1 MSDSKM
7 KHLNNQLTKL
17 KSQIEKF
24 NPSDDISKDQEDM
37 EKLEDLIK
45 DIETEI
51 EEIDNEIEED
61 EDLQAKKPLLDK
73 VSEQKNEFNIQ
84 KNNYN
89 KKKDAARS
97 AHSKE
102 LLMQGKLTGVERK
115 KAQRDMAL
123 DQVKEVEE
131 QGLMLNSIH
140 DNVKGAN
147 ENLTNMNV
155 EVKKQGEQIDR
166 IGDKVITIDKSVKK
180 TGETMGE
187 IERRNCCRK
196 CSLVM
201 GIIVLFLINI
211 IMVFLILAKFFGWG
225 PLFTKKEKIKGI
237 KLSYTEPFDFEKF
250 KNDGYT
256 FVMMESGPFSNQE
269 EKTSFSNKM
278 IDALKQ
284 VKLGTYWKIDAT
296 DEGTATTQA
305 QEAADFLNDIK
316 NQLEYKVY
324 LQITEEE
331 LLKNEAIASNLIQI
345 LTNKLIDC
353 GLSMSY
359 KQYKDYYKS
368 KAKNLKIKNYWIT
381 DYNKEF
387 NEDDE
392 EKVALWKLDDEVK
405 YKDKSYGI
413 IQARKK

>member
-123 DQVKEVEE
+123 DQVKEVDE

-166 IGDKVITIDKSVKK
+166 IGDKVITIDQSVKK

-324 LQITEEE
+324 LQITKEE
-331 LLKNEAIASNLIQI
+331 LLKNEAIASNLTQI

-387 NEDDE
+387 DEDNE

-405 YKDKSYGI
+405 YNDKSYGI

>member
-51 EEIDNEIEED
+51 DEIDNEIEED

-123 DQVKEVEE
+123 DQVKEVDE

-201 GIIVLFLINI
+201 GIVVLFLINI
-211 IMVFLILAKFFGWG
+211 IMVSLILAKFFGWG

-269 EKTSFSNKM
+269 KKTSFSNKM

-331 LLKNEAIASNLIQI
+331 LLKNEAIASNLTQI

-387 NEDDE
+387 DEDNE

>member
-147 ENLTNMNV
+147 VNLTNMNV

-225 PLFTKKEKIKGI
+225 PCFTKIKGI
-237 KLSYTEPFDFEKF
+237 ELKEIDGSFDFKKF
-250 KNDGYT
+250 KDDGYS
-256 FVMMESGPFSNQE
+256 FVMMKSGEHLLNE
-269 EKTSFSNKM
+269 EENIFTKKMDEAREKEVQVGAFWEISAENETIATAQATAAATFLEGKKSKLAYNIYLKINKE
-278 IDALKQ
+278 ILEN
-284 VKLGTYWKIDAT
+284 VTIT
-296 DEGTATTQA
+296 
-305 QEAADFLNDIK
+305 NDIC
-316 NQLEYKVY
+316 KV
-324 LQITEEE
+324 
-331 LLKNEAIASNLIQI
+331 
-345 LTNKLIDC
+345 LTNKSLQTGIV
-353 GLSMSY
+353 LSY
-359 KQYKDYYKS
+359 EQYKNYYKG
-368 KAKNLKIKNYWIT
+368 KVLNHITNYWIS

-387 NEDDE
+387 DE
-392 EKVALWKLDDEVK
+392 EEEDKVALWNLDDK
-405 YKDKSYGI
+405 YNGNPI
-413 IQARKK
+413 IQAKKK

>member
-123 DQVKEVEE
+123 DQVKEVDE

-147 ENLTNMNV
+147 VNLTNMNV

-331 LLKNEAIASNLIQI
+331 LLKNEAIASNLTQI

-387 NEDDE
+387 NEDNE

>member
-147 ENLTNMNV
+147 ENLTNMNI

-237 KLSYTEPFDFEKF
+237 ELSYTEPFDFEKF

-269 EKTSFSNKM
+269 KKTSFSNKM

-387 NEDDE
+387 NEDNE

>member
-147 ENLTNMNV
+147 VNLTNMNV

-387 NEDDE
+387 DEDNE

-405 YKDKSYGI
+405 YNENSYGI

>member
-123 DQVKEVEE
+123 DQVKEVDE

-147 ENLTNMNV
+147 VNLTNMNV

-201 GIIVLFLINI
+201 GIVVLFLINI

-237 KLSYTEPFDFEKF
+237 KLSYTENFDFEKF

-331 LLKNEAIASNLIQI
+331 LLKNEAIASNLTQI

-387 NEDDE
+387 DEDNE

>member
-123 DQVKEVEE
+123 DQVKEVDE

-147 ENLTNMNV
+147 VNLTNMNV

-237 KLSYTEPFDFEKF
+237 ELSYTEPFDFEKF

-269 EKTSFSNKM
+269 KKTSFSNKM

-331 LLKNEAIASNLIQI
+331 LLKNEVIASNLIQI

-387 NEDDE
+387 NEDNE

-405 YKDKSYGI
+405 YDKSYGI

>member
-123 DQVKEVEE
+123 DQVKEVDE

-147 ENLTNMNV
+147 VNLTNMNV

-250 KNDGYT
+250 KNDGYS

-269 EKTSFSNKM
+269 DKNSFSNKM

-331 LLKNEAIASNLIQI
+331 LLKNEAIASNLTQI

-387 NEDDE
+387 DEDNE

-405 YKDKSYGI
+405 YNDKSYGI

>member
-123 DQVKEVEE
+123 DQVKEVDE

-225 PLFTKKEKIKGI
+225 PCFTKIKGI
-237 KLSYTEPFDFEKF
+237 ELKEIDGSFDFKKF
-250 KNDGYT
+250 KDDGYS
-256 FVMMESGPFSNQE
+256 FVMMKSGERLLNEGENIFTKKMDE
-269 EKTSFSNKM
+269 AREKEVQVGAFWEISAENETIATAQATAAATFLEGKKGKLAYNIYLKINKE
-278 IDALKQ
+278 ILEN
-284 VKLGTYWKIDAT
+284 VTIT
-296 DEGTATTQA
+296 
-305 QEAADFLNDIK
+305 NDIC
-316 NQLEYKVY
+316 KV
-324 LQITEEE
+324 
-331 LLKNEAIASNLIQI
+331 
-345 LTNKLIDC
+345 LTNKSLQTGIV
-353 GLSMSY
+353 LSY
-359 KQYKDYYKS
+359 EQYKNYYKG
-368 KAKNLKIKNYWIT
+368 KVLNHITNYWIS

-387 NEDDE
+387 DE
-392 EKVALWKLDDEVK
+392 EEEDKVALWNLDDK
-405 YKDKSYGI
+405 YNGNPI
-413 IQARKK
+413 IQAKKK

>member
-147 ENLTNMNV
+147 VNLTNMNV

-225 PLFTKKEKIKGI
+225 PCFTKIKGI
-237 KLSYTEPFDFEKF
+237 ELKEIDGSFDFKKF
-250 KNDGYT
+250 KDDGYS
-256 FVMMESGPFSNQE
+256 FVMMKSGERLVNE
-269 EKTSFSNKM
+269 EENIFTKKMDEAREKEVQVGAFWEISAEDETIATAQATAAATFLEGKKGKLAYNIYLKINKE
-278 IDALKQ
+278 ILEN
-284 VKLGTYWKIDAT
+284 VSIT
-296 DEGTATTQA
+296 
-305 QEAADFLNDIK
+305 NDIC
-316 NQLEYKVY
+316 KV
-324 LQITEEE
+324 
-331 LLKNEAIASNLIQI
+331 
-345 LTNKLIDC
+345 LTNKSLQTGIV
-353 GLSMSY
+353 LSY
-359 KQYKDYYKS
+359 EQYKNYYKG
-368 KAKNLKIKNYWIT
+368 KVLNHITNYWIS

-387 NEDDE
+387 DE
-392 EKVALWKLDDEVK
+392 EEEDKVALWNLDDK
-405 YKDKSYGI
+405 YNGNPI
-413 IQARKK
+413 IQAKKK

>member
-123 DQVKEVEE
+123 DQVKEVDE

-201 GIIVLFLINI
+201 GIIVLFLTNI

-225 PLFTKKEKIKGI
+225 PCFTKIKGI

-387 NEDDE
+387 NEDNE
-392 EKVALWKLDDEVK
+392 EKIALWKLDDEVK
-405 YKDKSYGI
+405 YNENSYGI

>member
-123 DQVKEVEE
+123 DQVKEVDE

-147 ENLTNMNV
+147 VNLTNMNV

-237 KLSYTEPFDFEKF
+237 ELSYTEPFDFEKF

-324 LQITEEE
+324 LQITEEA
-331 LLKNEAIASNLIQI
+331 LLKNEAIASNLTQI

-387 NEDDE
+387 NEDNE

-405 YKDKSYGI
+405 YKKSYGI

>member
-147 ENLTNMNV
+147 VNLTNMNV

-211 IMVFLILAKFFGWG
+211 IMVFLILAKLFGWG
-225 PLFTKKEKIKGI
+225 PCFTKIKGI
-237 KLSYTEPFDFEKF
+237 ELKEIDGSFDFKKF
-250 KNDGYT
+250 KDDGYS
-256 FVMMESGPFSNQE
+256 FVMMKSGERLLNE
-269 EKTSFSNKM
+269 EENIFTKKMDEAREKEVQVGAFWEISAENETIATAQATAAATFLEGKKGKLAYNIYLKINKE
-278 IDALKQ
+278 ILEN
-284 VKLGTYWKIDAT
+284 VSIT
-296 DEGTATTQA
+296 
-305 QEAADFLNDIK
+305 NDIC
-316 NQLEYKVY
+316 KV
-324 LQITEEE
+324 
-331 LLKNEAIASNLIQI
+331 
-345 LTNKLIDC
+345 LTNKSLQTGIV
-353 GLSMSY
+353 LSY
-359 KQYKDYYKS
+359 EQYKNYYKG
-368 KAKNLKIKNYWIT
+368 KVLNHITNYWIS

-387 NEDDE
+387 DE
-392 EKVALWKLDDEVK
+392 EKEDKVALWNLDDK
-405 YKDKSYGI
+405 YNGNPI
-413 IQARKK
+413 IQAKKK

>member
-123 DQVKEVEE
+123 DQVKEVDE

-201 GIIVLFLINI
+201 GIIVLFLTNI

-225 PLFTKKEKIKGI
+225 PCFTKIKGI

-269 EKTSFSNKM
+269 KKTSFSNKM

-305 QEAADFLNDIK
+305 QEAADFLTDIK

-387 NEDDE
+387 DEDNE

-405 YKDKSYGI
+405 YNDKSYGI

>member
-123 DQVKEVEE
+123 DQVKEVDE

-147 ENLTNMNV
+147 VNLTNMNV

-269 EKTSFSNKM
+269 KKTSFSNKM

-331 LLKNEAIASNLIQI
+331 LLKNEAIASNLTQI

-387 NEDDE
+387 NEDNE

-405 YKDKSYGI
+405 YDKSYGI

>member
-147 ENLTNMNV
+147 VNLTNMNV

-237 KLSYTEPFDFEKF
+237 ELSYTEPFDFEKF

-269 EKTSFSNKM
+269 KKTSFSNKM

-331 LLKNEAIASNLIQI
+331 LLKNEVIASNLIQI

-387 NEDDE
+387 NEDNE

-405 YKDKSYGI
+405 YDKSYGI

>member
-147 ENLTNMNV
+147 ENLTNMNI

-269 EKTSFSNKM
+269 KKTSFSNKM

-331 LLKNEAIASNLIQI
+331 LLKNEVIASNLIQI

-387 NEDDE
+387 DEDNE

>member
-237 KLSYTEPFDFEKF
+237 ELKEIDGSFDFKKF
-250 KNDGYT
+250 KDDGYS
-256 FVMMESGPFSNQE
+256 FVMMKSGERLLNE
-269 EKTSFSNKM
+269 EENIFTKKMDEAREKEVQVGAFWEISAENETIATAQATAAATFLEGKKGKLAYNIYLKINKE
-278 IDALKQ
+278 ILEN
-284 VKLGTYWKIDAT
+284 VTIT
-296 DEGTATTQA
+296 
-305 QEAADFLNDIK
+305 NDIC
-316 NQLEYKVY
+316 KV
-324 LQITEEE
+324 
-331 LLKNEAIASNLIQI
+331 
-345 LTNKLIDC
+345 LTNKSLQTGIV
-353 GLSMSY
+353 LSY
-359 KQYKDYYKS
+359 EQYKNYYKG
-368 KAKNLKIKNYWIT
+368 KVLNHITNYWIS

-387 NEDDE
+387 DE
-392 EKVALWKLDDEVK
+392 EEEDKVALWNLDDK
-405 YKDKSYGI
+405 YNGNPI
-413 IQARKK
+413 IQAKKK

>member
-123 DQVKEVEE
+123 DQVKEVDE

-147 ENLTNMNV
+147 VNLTNMNV

-237 KLSYTEPFDFEKF
+237 ELKEIDGSFDFKKF
-250 KNDGYT
+250 KDDGYS
-256 FVMMESGPFSNQE
+256 FVMMKSGERLVNE
-269 EKTSFSNKM
+269 EENIFTKKMDEAREKEVQVGAFWEISAEDETIATAQATAAATFLEGKKGKLAYNIYLKINKE
-278 IDALKQ
+278 ILEN
-284 VKLGTYWKIDAT
+284 VTIT
-296 DEGTATTQA
+296 
-305 QEAADFLNDIK
+305 NDIC
-316 NQLEYKVY
+316 KV
-324 LQITEEE
+324 
-331 LLKNEAIASNLIQI
+331 
-345 LTNKLIDC
+345 LTNKSLQTGIV
-353 GLSMSY
+353 LSY
-359 KQYKDYYKS
+359 EQYKNYYKG
-368 KAKNLKIKNYWIT
+368 KVLNHITNYWIS

-387 NEDDE
+387 DEDKED
-392 EKVALWKLDDEVK
+392 KVALWNLDDK
-405 YKDKSYGI
+405 YNGNPI
-413 IQARKK
+413 IQAKKK

>member
-123 DQVKEVEE
+123 DQVKEVDE

-225 PLFTKKEKIKGI
+225 PCFTKIKS
-237 KLSYTEPFDFEKF
+237 L
-250 KNDGYT
+250 NLN
-256 FVMMESGPFSNQE
+256 NQ
-269 EKTSFSNKM
+269 
-278 IDALKQ
+278 I
-284 VKLGTYWKIDAT
+284 
-296 DEGTATTQA
+296 
-305 QEAADFLNDIK
+305 
-316 NQLEYKVY
+316 
-324 LQITEEE
+324 
-331 LLKNEAIASNLIQI
+331 
-345 LTNKLIDC
+345 
-353 GLSMSY
+353 
-359 KQYKDYYKS
+359 
-368 KAKNLKIKNYWIT
+368 
-381 DYNKEF
+381 
-387 NEDDE
+387 
-392 EKVALWKLDDEVK
+392 
-405 YKDKSYGI
+405 
-413 IQARKK
+413 R

>member
-1 MSDSKM
+1 M

-123 DQVKEVEE
+123 DQVKEVDE

-147 ENLTNMNV
+147 VNLTNMNI

-201 GIIVLFLINI
+201 GIIVLFLTNI

-225 PLFTKKEKIKGI
+225 PCFTKIKGI

-305 QEAADFLNDIK
+305 QEAADYLNDIK

-387 NEDDE
+387 DEDNE

-405 YKDKSYGI
+405 YNENSYGI

>member
-51 EEIDNEIEED
+51 DEIDNEIEED

-123 DQVKEVEE
+123 DQVKEVDE

-147 ENLTNMNV
+147 VNLTNMNV

-201 GIIVLFLINI
+201 GIVVLFLINI

-269 EKTSFSNKM
+269 DKNSFSNKM

-331 LLKNEAIASNLIQI
+331 LLKNEAIASNLTQI

-387 NEDDE
+387 NEDNE

>member
-123 DQVKEVEE
+123 DQVKEVDE

-147 ENLTNMNV
+147 VNLTNMNV

-269 EKTSFSNKM
+269 KKTSFSNKM

-331 LLKNEAIASNLIQI
+331 LLKNEVIASNLIQI

-387 NEDDE
+387 NEDNE

-405 YKDKSYGI
+405 YNDKSYGI

>member
-147 ENLTNMNV
+147 VNLTNMNV

-225 PLFTKKEKIKGI
+225 PLFTKKEKIKGVELKEI
-237 KLSYTEPFDFEKF
+237 DGSFDFKKF
-250 KNDGYT
+250 KDEGYS
-256 FVMMESGPFSNQE
+256 FVMMKSGERLVNE
-269 EKTSFSNKM
+269 EENIFTKKMDEAREKEVQVGAFWEISAEDETIATAQATAAATFLEGKKGKLAYNIYLKINKE
-278 IDALKQ
+278 ILEN
-284 VKLGTYWKIDAT
+284 VSIT
-296 DEGTATTQA
+296 
-305 QEAADFLNDIK
+305 NDIC
-316 NQLEYKVY
+316 KV
-324 LQITEEE
+324 
-331 LLKNEAIASNLIQI
+331 
-345 LTNKLIDC
+345 LTNKSLQTGIV
-353 GLSMSY
+353 LSY
-359 KQYKDYYKS
+359 EQYKNYYKG
-368 KAKNLKIKNYWIT
+368 KVLNHITNYWIS

-387 NEDDE
+387 DE
-392 EKVALWKLDDEVK
+392 EKEDKVALWNLDDK
-405 YKDKSYGI
+405 YNGNPI
-413 IQARKK
+413 IQAKKK

>member
-1 MSDSKM
+1 
-7 KHLNNQLTKL
+7 
-17 KSQIEKF
+17 
-24 NPSDDISKDQEDM
+24 
-37 EKLEDLIK
+37 
-45 DIETEI
+45 
-51 EEIDNEIEED
+51 
-61 EDLQAKKPLLDK
+61 
-73 VSEQKNEFNIQ
+73 
-84 KNNYN
+84 
-89 KKKDAARS
+89 
-97 AHSKE
+97 
-102 LLMQGKLTGVERK
+102 
-115 KAQRDMAL
+115 MAL

-237 KLSYTEPFDFEKF
+237 ELSYTEPFDFEKF

-269 EKTSFSNKM
+269 KKTSFSNKM

-387 NEDDE
+387 NEDNE

-405 YKDKSYGI
+405 YDKSYGI

>member
-123 DQVKEVEE
+123 DQVKEVDE

-147 ENLTNMNV
+147 VNLTNMNV

-237 KLSYTEPFDFEKF
+237 ELKEIDGSFDFKKF
-250 KNDGYT
+250 KDDGYS
-256 FVMMESGPFSNQE
+256 FVMMKSGERLVNE
-269 EKTSFSNKM
+269 EENIFTKKMDEAREKEVQVGAFWEISAEDETIATAQATAAATFLEGKKGKLAYNIYLKINKE
-278 IDALKQ
+278 ILEN
-284 VKLGTYWKIDAT
+284 VSIT
-296 DEGTATTQA
+296 
-305 QEAADFLNDIK
+305 NDIC
-316 NQLEYKVY
+316 KV
-324 LQITEEE
+324 
-331 LLKNEAIASNLIQI
+331 
-345 LTNKLIDC
+345 LTNKSLQTGIV
-353 GLSMSY
+353 LSY
-359 KQYKDYYKS
+359 EQYKNYYKG
-368 KAKNLKIKNYWIT
+368 KVLNHITNYWIS

-387 NEDDE
+387 DE
-392 EKVALWKLDDEVK
+392 EKEDKVALWNLDDK
-405 YKDKSYGI
+405 YNGNPI
-413 IQARKK
+413 IQAKKK

>member
-123 DQVKEVEE
+123 DQVKEVDE

-237 KLSYTEPFDFEKF
+237 ELSYTEPFDFEKF

-324 LQITEEE
+324 LQITKEE
-331 LLKNEAIASNLIQI
+331 LLKNEAIASNLTQI

-387 NEDDE
+387 DEDNE

-405 YKDKSYGI
+405 YNDKSYGI

>member
-123 DQVKEVEE
+123 DQVKEVDE

-147 ENLTNMNV
+147 VNLTNMNV

-237 KLSYTEPFDFEKF
+237 ELSYTEPFDFEKF

-331 LLKNEAIASNLIQI
+331 LLKNEVIASNLIQI

-387 NEDDE
+387 NEDNE

-405 YKDKSYGI
+405 YDKSYGI

>member
-7 KHLNNQLTKL
+7 KHLNNQLIKL

-123 DQVKEVEE
+123 DQVKEVDE

-147 ENLTNMNV
+147 VNLTNMNV

-237 KLSYTEPFDFEKF
+237 ELKEIDGSFDFKKF
-250 KNDGYT
+250 KDDGYS
-256 FVMMESGPFSNQE
+256 FVMMKSGERLVNE
-269 EKTSFSNKM
+269 EENIFTKKMDEAREKEVQVGAFWEISAENETIATAQATAAATFLEGKKGKLAYNIYLKINKE
-278 IDALKQ
+278 ILEN
-284 VKLGTYWKIDAT
+284 VTIT
-296 DEGTATTQA
+296 
-305 QEAADFLNDIK
+305 NDIC
-316 NQLEYKVY
+316 KV
-324 LQITEEE
+324 
-331 LLKNEAIASNLIQI
+331 
-345 LTNKLIDC
+345 LTNKSLQTGIV
-353 GLSMSY
+353 LSY
-359 KQYKDYYKS
+359 EQYKNYYKG
-368 KAKNLKIKNYWIT
+368 KVLNHITNYWIS

-387 NEDDE
+387 DE
-392 EKVALWKLDDEVK
+392 EKEDKVALWNLDDK
-405 YKDKSYGI
+405 YNGNPI
-413 IQARKK
+413 IQAKKK

>member
-147 ENLTNMNV
+147 VNLTNMNV

-324 LQITEEE
+324 LQITAEE
-331 LLKNEAIASNLIQI
+331 LLKNEAIASNLTQI

-387 NEDDE
+387 NEDNE
-392 EKVALWKLDDEVK
+392 EKVALWKLDDK
-405 YKDKSYGI
+405 YKSYGI

>member
-237 KLSYTEPFDFEKF
+237 ELSYTEPFDFEKF

-331 LLKNEAIASNLIQI
+331 LLKNEVIASNLIQI

-387 NEDDE
+387 DEDNE

-405 YKDKSYGI
+405 YNDKSYGI

>member
-123 DQVKEVEE
+123 DQVKEVDE

-147 ENLTNMNV
+147 VNLTNMNV

-250 KNDGYT
+250 KNDGYS

-269 EKTSFSNKM
+269 DKNSFSNKM

-387 NEDDE
+387 DEDNE